1 MIHLFVTLKDRAVGT
16 YDVPGDRVRIGRHPD
31 NEVHIDSMAVSR
43 NHCVLSR
50 APQGGWIVEDLGG
63 SNGTYVNGARVQQRA
78 AVRDGDVLG
87 IGKFQVSFR
96 SSPNDAHAV
105 TSAVGVD
112 APELRELNAP
122 LKGYVI
128 VLNRPGPVIP
138 LERDVF
144 VIGSG
149 AGVDLL
155 CAGAPRRALF
165 VRGYGGFQL
174 VDVGGEVTL
183 NGAPMTDRAW
193 LQEGDRPT
201 VGELQLEF
209 HVGLPS
215 DDQSTMTMGIQVPMG
230 GFKKPPEFGP

>member
-1 MIHLFVTLKDRAVGT
+1 MIRLYVTLKDRAVGT
-16 YDVPGDRVRIGRHPD
+16 YEVPGDRVRIGRHPD

-50 APQGGWIVEDLGG
+50 APQGGWVVEDLGG
-63 SNGTYVNGARVQQRA
+63 SNGTFVNGARVQQRA

-96 SSPNDAHAV
+96 SAPNDALGI

-112 APELRELNAP
+112 APELRELTAP

-128 VLNRPGPVIP
+128 VENRPGPVIP

-144 VIGSG
+144 VIGAG

-155 CAGAPRRALF
+155 CPGAARRALI

-174 VDVGGEVTL
+174 VDVAGEVTL
-183 NGAPMTDRAW
+183 RGAAMSDRAW
-193 LQEGDRPT
+193 LQEGDRLT
-201 VGELQLEF
+201 VGELQLQF
-209 HVGLPS
+209 HLGLPS
-215 DDQSTMTMGIQVPMG
+215 EDQSTMTMGIQVPLG
-230 GFKKPPEFGP
+230 GFKKPPDFA

>member
-50 APQGGWIVEDLGG
+50 TPQGGWVVEDLGG
-63 SNGTYVNGARVQQRA
+63 SNGTYVNGARVQRHA

-96 SSPNDAHAV
+96 SSPADALAA
-105 TSAVGVD
+105 TSPGGAD
-112 APELRELNAP
+112 APELRELTAP
-122 LKGYVI
+122 LKGYLI
-128 VLNRPGPVIP
+128 VQNRPGPVVP
-138 LERDVF
+138 LERDAF
-144 VIGSG
+144 IIGAG

-155 CAGAPRRALF
+155 CPGPSRRALI

-174 VDVGGEVTL
+174 IDVGPTPGQVTL
-183 NGAPMTDRAW
+183 QGAPVPDRAW
-193 LQEGDRPT
+193 LHEGDVLT
-201 VGELQLEF
+201 VGELQLQF
-209 HVGLPS
+209 HVGLPT
-215 DDQSTMTMGIQVPMG
+215 DEQSTMSIQVPLG
-230 GFKKPPEFGP
+230 GFKKPPGFA